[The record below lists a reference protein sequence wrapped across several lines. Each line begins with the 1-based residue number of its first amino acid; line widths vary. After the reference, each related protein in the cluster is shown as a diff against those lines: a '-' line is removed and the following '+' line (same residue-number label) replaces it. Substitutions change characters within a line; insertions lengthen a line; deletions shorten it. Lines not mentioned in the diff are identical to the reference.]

1 MTLLQSISGFILCSA
16 AIVYAGTKLSFYG
29 DRIAELTGLGKA
41 WIGLILMAAV
51 TSLPELITGI
61 SSVAIVKAP
70 DLAAGDVFGSCV
82 FNLLILSLLDVF
94 SKNPVTSLV
103 RNTHVFA
110 GACGII
116 LITISGAGILL
127 AEQLPVLV
135 WLSSIT
141 PLIFIVYIF
150 SVWLIFKFEDKSVND
165 AVEKPDTLDNT
176 KSIRRAVTLYGFN
189 ALIVVGAAL
198 FLPYFGKYIAEQSGV
213 GNTFFGTLFLAAT
226 TSLPELVVSISAL
239 RMGSLDMAVGNLF
252 GSNIFNIFILGIDD
266 LFYREGSLFRNIEH
280 SHLLSILTVIAMTAV
295 AMIGLLFKAERKKFV
310 LAADTFIILL
320 LYVAL
325 MTVLFSANQ

>member
-1 MTLLQSISGFILCSA
+1 MTIFQSITGFILCSA
-16 AIVYAGTKLSFYG
+16 AIVYAGIKLSFYG

-41 WIGLILMAAV
+41 RIGLILMAAV

-82 FNLLILSLLDVF
+82 FNLLILSMLDAF
-94 SKNPVTSLV
+94 SKKPIASLV
-103 RNTHVFA
+103 RSTHVFA

-127 AEQLPVLV
+127 SEQLPVF
-135 WLSSIT
+135 WWFSSIT
-141 PLIFIVYIF
+141 PVIFMVYIF
-150 SVWLIFKFEDKSVND
+150 SIWLIFRFENKTVQTQE
-165 AVEKPDTLDNT
+165 EKHETEGNIASLRRTLM
-176 KSIRRAVTLYGFN
+176 LYGLS

-198 FLPYFGKYIAEQSGV
+198 FLPYFGKHLAEQSGL

-266 LFYREGSLFRNIEH
+266 LFYRDGSLFSNIDH
-280 SHLLSILTVIAMTAV
+280 SHLLSILALIAMTAV
-295 AMIGLLFKAERKKFV
+295 AMIGLLFRADRKKYLLGV
-310 LAADTFIILL
+310 DTFIILL
-320 LYVAL
+320 LYAVLIIAL
-325 MTVLFSANQ
+325 FNAN